1 MSSIMEELIKRILC
15 EHDLDKITLSSL
27 IDFGDE
33 IDDDGDVIS
42 IVANTIGIDEEG
54 RVILYDDRDEDENGV
69 IEPIV
74 FFNTLD
80 IEMQNKV
87 MFSLEYT
94 LKTLQK

>member
-1 MSSIMEELIKRILC
+1 MEELIKRILC
-15 EHDLDKITLSSL
+15 EQGLDKITLSSL

-42 IVANTIGIDEEG
+42 IVANTIGIDEDG
-54 RVILYDDRDEDENGV
+54 KVILYDKRDEDENGV

-80 IEMQNKV
+80 IEMQNQV